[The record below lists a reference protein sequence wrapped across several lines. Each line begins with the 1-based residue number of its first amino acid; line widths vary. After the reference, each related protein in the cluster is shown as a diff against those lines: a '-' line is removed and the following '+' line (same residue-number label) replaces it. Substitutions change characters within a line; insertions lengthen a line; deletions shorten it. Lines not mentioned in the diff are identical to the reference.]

1 MAAERDPR
9 ASRLEEDPF
18 ERARSPGSHT
28 KARDDGNW
36 RQPHVRVVFA
46 SNNSGGQPFFRVF
59 GEEPEPRRVYV
70 HKGSIWHFSRTEIEH
85 LALASVA
92 FSIALA
98 FFSIRQGIEDP
109 SWAFIEAWNS
119 PSKFIRG
126 GIFWMIPIVPAF
138 IVHELAHKF
147 SARYYGCWAEFRASP
162 GGLRF
167 GIIFAA
173 ITGWVFMAPGAVMVM
188 GHTTKQ
194 QFGKIALAG
203 PLSNIMMWAIGIG
216 LIFLG
221 LETTEFTIEFNKVE
235 RGLLYFWCWGN
246 IGLGAFNMIPFGPLD
261 GRKVKTWSN
270 TVYWIWVSV
279 FVGLIWFNWHILP
292 DILG

>member
-9 ASRLEEDPF
+9 ASRLEDDPF

-28 KARDDGNW
+28 RARDDGNW

-46 SNNSGGQPFFRVF
+46 SNGQGGQPFFRVF
-59 GEEPEPRRVYV
+59 GEEPQPRRVYI

-85 LALASVA
+85 LFQATLA
-92 FSIALA
+92 FSVALA
-98 FFSIRQGIEDP
+98 FMSVNKGGLFSPIFETLNHP
-109 SWAFIEAWNS
+109 SAF
-119 PSKFIRG
+119 FMG
-126 GIFWMIPIVPAF
+126 GLFWMIPAAPAF
-138 IVHELAHKF
+138 IVHELAHKI

-188 GHTTKQ
+188 GNTTKQ

-203 PLSNIMMWAIGIG
+203 PLSNIMLWAVGLG
-216 LIFLG
+216 LISLG
-221 LETTEFTIEFNKVE
+221 LESTEFTYVGN
-235 RGLLYFWCWGN
+235 GLLYYWCWVN
-246 IGLGAFNMIPFGPLD
+246 VGLGAFNMIPFGPLD
-261 GRKVKTWSN
+261 GRKVKTWSS

-279 FVGLIWFNWHILP
+279 FAGLVWFNINILP
-292 DILG
+292 NMLG